1 MAMNKMVDGKMVA
14 MNAAE
19 IAQRQDDEAKAALP
33 PTQAEK
39 DAAVDGILNR
49 ADPLVN
55 ALKDEIYALAK
66 AADPALTPVE
76 FDARLRGRMLGPM

>member
-1 MAMNKMVDGKMVA
+1 MAQNKIVDGKLVA
-14 MNAAE
+14 MTAAD
-19 IAQRQDDEAKAALP
+19 IAQRKKDEVQAALP

-39 DAAVDGILNR
+39 DEAVDGILNR

-55 ALKDEIYALAK
+55 ALKDEIYDLAK
-66 AADPALTPVE
+66 AADPALTPVA